1 MNLYVK
7 NDKNEFV
14 PIKIDSIMS
23 KDLNNHL
30 VIVRVGNDEQAAS
43 LEDLDLTA
51 SSFSKADVL
60 DELDNVSVI
69 ITPYQINI
77 DLVDEREI
85 DEKSICVQI
94 TSGDDIS
101 ALDEATKQIYKRL
114 KKNYNNITILPTPIK
129 LKEYKQVKDTLK
141 RCEMRKKRRTR

>member
-94 TSGDDIS
+94 TSGEDIS